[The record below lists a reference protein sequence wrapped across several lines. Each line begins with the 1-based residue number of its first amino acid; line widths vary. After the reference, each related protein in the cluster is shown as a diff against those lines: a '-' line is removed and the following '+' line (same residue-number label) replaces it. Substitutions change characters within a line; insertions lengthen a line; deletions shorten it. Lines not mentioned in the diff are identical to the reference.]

1 MVIQDEEQLVVAAEV
16 RAAEYSE
23 SQLEDIMSRVRSAVA
38 TYSGLSPYEVL
49 LLVPRTIAKTTSGK
63 ISRSRMK
70 AAYVEN
76 TLQILARKVYGSVV
90 NTMDVDAGNAGDAGD
105 AGEVVDSSAATEET
119 SPQHLA
125 DEALLPSQVDHIDTV
140 DASGRFDIV
149 WTAWRGARERAAG
162 GCVLPER
169 HPVLL
174 RVERRL
180 AGDDVTGLVEAS
192 AAKEHSGA
200 VLRSGYSCG
209 AAL

>member
-23 SQLEDIMSRVRSAVA
+23 SQLEDILSRVRSAVA

-63 ISRSRMK
+63 ISRSRVK
-70 AAYVEN
+70 AAYVED

-90 NTMDVDAGNAGDAGD
+90 NTMYVDAGDAGD

>member
-1 MVIQDEEQLVVAAEV
+1 
-16 RAAEYSE
+16 
-23 SQLEDIMSRVRSAVA
+23 MSRVRSAVA

-63 ISRSRMK
+63 ISRSRVK

-90 NTMDVDAGNAGDAGD
+90 NTMDVDAGDAGD

>member
-63 ISRSRMK
+63 ISRSRVK

-90 NTMDVDAGNAGDAGD
+90 NTMDVDAGDAGD

>member
-90 NTMDVDAGNAGDAGD
+90 NTMDVDAGDAGD

-169 HPVLL
+169 HPVLH